1 MSSRAPARGFT
12 QTDEYSNCPSKRSRA
27 WRADVVYGRWVSP
40 LCRRLSIK
48 RFPSTWASR
57 VKSGSLPCCD
67 RLRGTRFRSGHVPR
81 REQSLHYAL
90 TRTIGQILLRRR
102 YVCEQGRGRS
112 RRSCWI
118 CPTTGQ
124 RWLALCDLFPID
136 RFAVAQVGR
145 RSGLVAR
152 KVGVDVAR
160 CRKAN
165 SSGATPPS

>member
-12 QTDEYSNCPSKRSRA
+12 QTDECSTVKPFEALSSLEGRRGLRAMGLAPTVDQKVPVDVGLAREKRIASLLR
-27 WRADVVYGRWVSP
+27 S
-40 LCRRLSIK
+40 
-48 RFPSTWASR
+48 ASR
-57 VKSGSLPCCD
+57 YG
-67 RLRGTRFRSGHVPR
+67 FRSGHVPR

-90 TRTIGQILLRRR
+90 TRTISQILLRRR
-102 YVCEQGRGRS
+102 YVCEKGRGRS

-118 CPTTGQ
+118 CPATGQ